1 MPHEEEPRQL
11 LEDEPAS
18 PPMMAFEP
26 GELRQLLED
35 EPDSPPMMAFESG
48 ELRQLL
54 EDEPASPPM
63 MAFEPGELRQLL
75 NDEPASTWAQI
86 NSTPHARADGVHQPA
101 QAPWLPERR
110 R

>member
-1 MPHEEEPRQL
+1 
-11 LEDEPAS
+11 AS
-18 PPMMAFEP
+18 PSMMAFEP

-35 EPDSPPMMAFESG
+35 EPASPSMMAFEPE

-75 NDEPASTWAQI
+75 NEPASTWAQI

-101 QAPWLPERR
+101 QAPLAP
-110 R
+110 

>member
-1 MPHEEEPRQL
+1 SPPMMAFEPGELRQL

-35 EPDSPPMMAFESG
+35 EP
-48 ELRQLL
+48 
-54 EDEPASPPM
+54 ASPPM

-75 NDEPASTWAQI
+75 EDEPASTWAQI